1 MKKKNIFVLAMLAAV
16 VAVAIVVTMIY
27 VNSNKETKKDSELS
41 IVTSFYPMYVAT
53 ANIVDGVD
61 GVALQNLSEPQTGC
75 LHDYQLTTADMKLLS
90 TADIFVVNGG
100 GIENFLTDIASDY
113 PALSMVEA
121 SSNLTLLTEEDE
133 ENAHAWMSIAAYRNQ
148 VSTIAE
154 QLAKLDTAHAEQ
166 YQENVKA
173 YDAKLAKL
181 QEEQEQIREYAD
193 GQNVILFHEAYAYV
207 AEDYGLNVTY
217 VLDLDEERAVSA
229 GERADVLDSIEND
242 RVSYI
247 LAEERYGAKTGDAVE
262 AEANVK
268 VIYLDA
274 CNRGDYDKDS
284 YLNAMQSNIDLLREA
299 FCK

>member
-27 VNSNKETKKDSELS
+27 VNTNEETKQSDDLS

-61 GVALQNLSEPQTGC
+61 GVTLQNLSEPQTGC

-100 GIENFLTDIASDY
+100 GIESFLTDIASDY
-113 PALSMVEA
+113 PKLSMVEA
-121 SSNLTLLTEEDE
+121 CSNLTLLTEEDE

-148 VSTIAE
+148 VSAIAG
-154 QLAKLDTAHAEQ
+154 QLANLDAPHAEQ
-166 YQENVKA
+166 YEENVKT

-181 QEEQEQIREYAD
+181 QEEQEAIRECTD

-229 GERADVLDSIEND
+229 GERADVLDSIQND

-247 LAEERYGAKTGDAVE
+247 LAEERYGSKTGDAVE

-274 CNRGDYDKDS
+274 CNRGEYDKDS
-284 YLNAMQSNIDLLREA
+284 YLTAMQSNIDMLRAA
-299 FCK
+299 FCN